1 MRSRFGF
8 VGLLLALAGCGSAGG
23 EGERETRAT
32 SAAAPADD
40 STGSAGAHTI
50 LFIGTSLTAGLGLEP
65 EESYPALI
73 QRRLD
78 SLGLDWRV
86 VNAGVSGETSAG
98 AVRRIDW
105 VLREPASVI
114 VLETGANDGLRGLSV
129 DSMRANIQTILD
141 RIEERQPR
149 ARVLLAAMEAP
160 PNLGPR
166 YTSEFRRVFPEL
178 AERNEVTLIPFF
190 LAEVAGRPALNQPDG
205 IHPNIEGASVAATVV
220 WEALEPVLR
229 EAERPVDA
237 SPREE

>member
-8 VGLLLALAGCGSAGG
+8 VGLLLALAGCGAGG
-23 EGERETRAT
+23 EGERDVRAAASAT
-32 SAAAPADD
+32 VPPADSAAAQA
-40 STGSAGAHTI
+40 SRTI

-73 QRRLD
+73 QHRID

-98 AVRRIDW
+98 ALRRIDW
-105 VLREPASVI
+105 VLREPAAVI
-114 VLETGANDGLRGLSV
+114 VVETGANDGLRGLSV

-166 YTSEFRRVFPEL
+166 YTSGFRRVFPEL
-178 AERNEVTLIPFF
+178 AERNDVTLIPFF
-190 LAEVAGRPALNQPDG
+190 LEEVAGRAALNQADG
-205 IHPNIEGASVAATVV
+205 MHPNADGARVAAAAV
-220 WEALEPVLR
+220 WDALEPVLR
-229 EAERPVDA
+229 DAGAPVDA
-237 SPREE
+237 SP